1 MAKIYALYKGETNL
15 CDGTIEQLAQ
25 YLKVKPSTI
34 YFYTTKASRKRT
46 KNGYRVVYIGV
57 E

>member
-1 MAKIYALYKGETNL
+1 MKIYALYKGETNL

-34 YFYTTKASRKRT
+34 YFYTTKANRKRN